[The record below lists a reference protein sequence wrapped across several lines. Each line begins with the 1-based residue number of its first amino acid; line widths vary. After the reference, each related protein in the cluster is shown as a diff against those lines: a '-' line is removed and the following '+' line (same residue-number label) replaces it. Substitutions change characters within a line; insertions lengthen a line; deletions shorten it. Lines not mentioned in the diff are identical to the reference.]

1 MTAEVDLQIDR
12 EASSIR
18 SGLTAAEWNVNT
30 KELQIAWP
38 SRIGAD
44 RPMLGATR
52 FEGKI
57 GADKSECRV
66 ERLSLVTDVGQLK
79 GSGVFPIRETGLAKA
94 SQQDGTRPR
103 DPDFVVEGELD
114 IVGLARLLPAT
125 LAMRDGASLTE
136 GKVVVHASSRSHDG
150 RAEWSGSVET
160 PRLAARLGDEEI
172 AWDEPLAIRFNAHR
186 EDDRIEF
193 DELECRSEIAH
204 LAGRGN
210 SRNAH
215 LEAGCD
221 LDRLAERLRQFFN
234 TDSFEMHGKATAG
247 VDLEREAGGEIAF
260 KGRGNVENLLLR
272 RQVTTMVE
280 RRRGE
285 VQPIEFESPA
295 ESLPPP
301 APQRGLPFDRRGM
314 RLQKRAER
322 GAQREARRRENEA
335 RKAADE
341 IVAVPI
347 DEWRTIWSEPRL
359 ALIGEG
365 RFAREKRLIELNRM
379 ELVSEGFHATSS
391 GSVADF
397 FSRCFID
404 LEGEVECDMERVVE
418 RLRDLVGPH
427 LHISGNETRRFA
439 IHGPLRAA
447 GTSAAARPVVPPEL
461 KAKAALAWRSGDL
474 FGLEAGPAEI
484 DLALA
489 DGVVTMRPLELVVS
503 GGKVTLAPQV
513 LLNDRPAL
521 LQVPSGPVIEN
532 VELTDEVCDSWMKYI
547 APIVA
552 QATRA
557 QGRFSLDLDESRVAL
572 ADPAS
577 GDVSGRLRIA
587 SGQLLPGPLFA
598 EISELVGRIVSTID
612 RNPPR
617 DLLGVD
623 RPLVEMVGQTVDFK
637 LHGRRVYHSPV
648 DFKVRNLLVRTHGS
662 VGVDQT
668 LDVIAEIAFSDE
680 FVSRARFLQPLN
692 GRTIEI
698 PIQGTL
704 RKPSIDRGAIG
715 QLLQQFL
722 PNAIEGI
729 INNGIQKFRER
740 RQ

>member
-1 MTAEVDLQIDR
+1 
-12 EASSIR
+12 
-18 SGLTAAEWNVNT
+18 
-30 KELQIAWP
+30 
-38 SRIGAD
+38 
-44 RPMLGATR
+44 
-52 FEGKI
+52 
-57 GADKSECRV
+57 
-66 ERLSLVTDVGQLK
+66 
-79 GSGVFPIRETGLAKA
+79 
-94 SQQDGTRPR
+94 
-103 DPDFVVEGELD
+103 
-114 IVGLARLLPAT
+114 
-125 LAMRDGASLTE
+125 
-136 GKVVVHASSRSHDG
+136 
-150 RAEWSGSVET
+150 
-160 PRLAARLGDEEI
+160 
-172 AWDEPLAIRFNAHR
+172 
-186 EDDRIEF
+186 
-193 DELECRSEIAH
+193 
-204 LAGRGN
+204 
-210 SRNAH
+210 
-215 LEAGCD
+215 
-221 LDRLAERLRQFFN
+221 
-234 TDSFEMHGKATAG
+234 
-247 VDLEREAGGEIAF
+247 
-260 KGRGNVENLLLR
+260 
-272 RQVTTMVE
+272 
-280 RRRGE
+280 
-285 VQPIEFESPA
+285 
-295 ESLPPP
+295 
-301 APQRGLPFDRRGM
+301 M